1 MKAQNT
7 LTFII
12 SRNYGHP
19 ISLSLPV
26 WRVYLG
32 GLLLVLVLAGMFLM
46 SALFLGTYPRLLML
60 ERERD
65 ELKSER
71 DALREQALSANQK
84 NFDLKEERIV
94 LAAKAA
100 QSRQG
105 RARPERSEDAQAS
118 EYLPP
123 IQITSIKTRVDRK
136 TVEVVFRIASQGD
149 PIRNR
154 GGFLIAVFENTDV
167 QPTRFATSPTVEVNA
182 EGFPATYKTGVRFPR
197 VRSAV
202 TYRRKVRRKSQ
213 EEYFT
218 HVTLYLFSLRGGL
231 LVKDRFELERGLF
244 TRASASRASAEDLYS
259 QS

>member
-12 SRNYGHP
+12 SKNYGHP

-32 GLLLVLVLAGMFLM
+32 ALLLAGLLGGMLLM
-46 SALFLGTYPRLLML
+46 SVLFLGTYPRLLML

-71 DALREQALSANQK
+71 DALREQVLSANQK
-84 NFDLKEERIV
+84 YFDLKEERIV
-94 LAAKAA
+94 LASKAA
-100 QSRQG
+100 GARRGKSR
-105 RARPERSEDAQAS
+105 PDPSEEGLAS

-167 QPTRFATSPTVEVNA
+167 QPARFATSPAVEVNA

-197 VRSAV
+197 VRTAV

-231 LVKDRFELERGLF
+231 LVKDRFELERDLF
-244 TRASASRASAEDLYS
+244 TRAAAYRAPAANLFMHA
-259 QS
+259 